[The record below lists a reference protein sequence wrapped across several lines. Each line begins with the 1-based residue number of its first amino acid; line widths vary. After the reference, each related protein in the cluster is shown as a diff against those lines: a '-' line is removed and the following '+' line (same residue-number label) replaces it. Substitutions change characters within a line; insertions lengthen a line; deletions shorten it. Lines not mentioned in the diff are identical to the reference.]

1 MSNNDFIPLDY
12 SFSSANDSLR
22 NSETFLKQCVRRRT
36 VRDYADKPVS
46 RQVIENCVRTAA
58 SAPSGANQQ
67 PWHFSLIQDA
77 DIKRQIRVAAEAE
90 EREFYQSR
98 ATDEWLDALKPFGT
112 NSDKP
117 FLEIA
122 PWLIAVFCQRYGL
135 KPDGSQTKHYY
146 ATESTGIATGL
157 LVTAIHNAGLAS
169 LTHTPSPMGFL
180 SQILDRPENERAFVL
195 LAVGYPAT
203 TCQVPNIQRKAFD
216 KIATWH

>member
-12 SFSSANDSLR
+12 SFSPPDDSLR
-22 NSETFLKQCVRRRT
+22 NSAAFLEQCARRRT
-36 VRDYADKPVS
+36 VRDYSDRPVS
-46 RQVIENCVRTAA
+46 REVIENCVRAA
-58 SAPSGANQQ
+58 GTAPSGAHQQ

-77 DIKRQIRVAAEAE
+77 NIKREIRIAAEAE
-90 EREFYQSR
+90 EREFYESR

-112 NSDKP
+112 NSEKP

-135 KPDGSQTKHYY
+135 AEDGSQTKHYY

-157 LVTAIHNAGLAS
+157 LVTAVHNAGLAS

-180 SQILDRPENERAFVL
+180 SQILNRPENERAFVL
-195 LAVGYPAT
+195 LAVGYPSP
-203 TCQVPNIQRKAFD
+203 TCEVPNIERKPLND
-216 KIATWH
+216 IASWH